1 MRRTKGLSGLS
12 HGRVVGRWLVRRW
25 FCGVQRAYI
34 GDVSRLRA
42 SMDSG
47 EGKSVSSRIGD
58 LPVQSREVC
67 AEPTGHGG

>member
-1 MRRTKGLSGLS
+1 MSGLS
-12 HGRVVGRWLVRRW
+12 HGGVVGRWLARGW
-25 FCGVQRAYI
+25 FCGVQRKYI

-58 LPVQSREVC
+58 LPVEKFALSMR
-67 AEPTGHGG
+67 THGG